1 MLCPKAH
8 VAVWSREFPGALV
21 KPLTKVLAQSASR
34 DNSLETI
41 PFVSKQ
47 TLSFFCQGHMR
58 FCSASAAVPVPQI
71 IMHDKYFTKVKT
83 IPVPRT
89 VPVPV
94 PPPPQKV
101 RAQNLMSETLGTK
114 KGR

>member
-1 MLCPKAH
+1 M
-8 VAVWSREFPGALV
+8 AVWSREFPLDTITAWKPYALPAN
-21 KPLTKVLAQSASR
+21 KPS
-34 DNSLETI
+34 
-41 PFVSKQ
+41 P
-47 TLSFFCQGHMR
+47 FFCQGHLR
-58 FCSASAAVPVPQI
+58 FCSASATVPVPQI

-101 RAQNLMSETLGTK
+101 HQKTFQRAVEVGSK
-114 KGR
+114 K